1 MGAYTRTRDAV
12 MRLLGDDG
20 RHPAPRWCHYCG
32 GLECNMHLGA
42 AWATPGVTPRPER
55 RPA

>member
-12 MRLLGDDG
+12 MRLLQDDG
-20 RHPAPRWCHYCG
+20 RHPAPRWCHWCG